1 MTSNGSPMS
10 SDLPSPLKTQKKL
23 RILCADDNSLL
34 ADVLQRLFST
44 AGHEVEHMTDGS
56 EAWDKLSKN
65 ISYFDVLITGHHMPG
80 LNGVELVE
88 RLRKANYPGRIV
100 VHSSAISD
108 PDRQTYRL
116 LGVKHIVAKTAPAE
130 ELLAIVEA
138 VHEA

>member
-1 MTSNGSPMS
+1 MS

-34 ADVLQRLFST
+34 ADVLHRLFST
-44 AGHEVEHMTDGS
+44 AGHEVAHAADGS

-65 ISYFDVLITGHHMPG
+65 IGHFDVLITGHDMAG
-80 LNGVELVE
+80 LNGLELVE
-88 RLRKANYPGRIV
+88 RLHKANYPGRIV

-108 PDRQTYRL
+108 PDREKYRRF
-116 LGVKHIVAKTAPAE
+116 GVKHIVAKTAPAE